1 MPLFGKDATSYYSTT
16 ALDGSTNT
24 ADTVTW
30 GEVTNIQDENDNFTA
45 EEVDITTRATA
56 KLGWSATATTIKNG
70 EVTFTVLMERGDTLV
85 KALMTAFLNA
95 TPITMMFLT
104 GDKTSGTDNFGL
116 AANWSVSMTFPKPVK
131 GVQTADVTL
140 KVYSYPEWVDTGT

>member
-1 MPLFGKDATSYYSTT
+1 MPLFGKDAVAYYSET
-16 ALDGSTNT
+16 ALDGDSNT

-30 GEVTNIQDENDNFTA
+30 EEFDNLQDETDNFTS

-70 EVTFTVLMERGDTLV
+70 EVTFTILMESGDTLV
-85 KALMTAFLNA
+85 DALMAAFLA
-95 TPITMMFLT
+95 STPITMMFLSAAEDVA
-104 GDKTSGTDNFGL
+104 GAFGL
-116 AANWSVSMTFPKPVK
+116 AANWSVSMTFPRPVK

-140 KVYSYPEWVDTGT
+140 KVQSFPEWVSVEST